1 MSRHHKTSLGNA
13 REDLTDRR
21 RANLAFALAV
31 ALGLA
36 GFAWL
41 VITMQSLA
49 HDLNTANS
57 ARDALARQ
65 VQQLGEK
72 PVAGPPGSRGEPGQ
86 SVVGPRGPKGE
97 QGEPGPTGPT
107 GPGGK
112 NGKDGTGTTGKPGSA
127 GLSGAPG
134 AAGTDGQPGAAGPQG
149 EPGPVGPQGPQGPQG
164 ERGATG
170 DTGPRGEQ
178 GPAPSGWTFT
188 DPQGVSYECTPDSDG
203 STHYTCRS
211 NQPAPEPS
219 DQGPIPKAAGLDPQ
233 RRQYP

>member
-1 MSRHHKTSLGNA
+1 MKQQTDTA
-13 REDLTDRR
+13 RRSDMM
-21 RANLAFALAV
+21 FALV
-31 ALGLA
+31 VMLGLT

-49 HDLNTANS
+49 HDLHTANS

-72 PVAGPPGSRGEPGQ
+72 PIAGPPGSRGEPGQ
-86 SVVGPRGPKGE
+86 SVTGPRGPKG
-97 QGEPGPTGPT
+97 QPGEPGSPGPTGSP
-107 GPGGK
+107 GK
-112 NGKDGTGTTGKPGSA
+112 NGTGKTGTPGQPGA
-127 GLSGAPG
+127 SGEPG

-149 EPGPVGPQGPQGPQG
+149 EPGPAGPQGPQGPQG
-164 ERGATG
+164 EKGQQG

-178 GPAPSGWTFT
+178 GPPPAGWTFT
-188 DPQGVSYECTPDSDG
+188 DPQGVTYECTPDGDG

-211 NQPAPEPS
+211 NQPAPEPEPS
-219 DQGPIPKAAGLDPQ
+219 QKGSLTLGLDPQ